1 MNARQLPAAHGV
13 IWLGTGLALFR
24 RNPPLLT
31 LLTFAYLLSMIVLNL
46 IPVVGP
52 VALPIVLPMLT
63 VMLAN
68 GCRSI
73 QTGKPFSR
81 AVLVEGIRE
90 QRQSLLRLG
99 ALHLVATALLVLVS
113 MGMSDPVN
121 LKDGL
126 DPEEARQMMID
137 LALLMALASPL
148 LMAFWFSPLLTAWS
162 GVPAT
167 KSLFFSLV
175 ACWRNWRA
183 FTIYGLALGMGFVLI
198 PGLVLALAGM
208 ISQMLF
214 EAVSIAFRML
224 LILVVAPVLMTSV
237 FLSYR
242 DVFTSA
248 TVVNEIV

>member
-1 MNARQLPAAHGV
+1 
-13 IWLGTGLALFR
+13 
-24 RNPPLLT
+24 
-31 LLTFAYLLSMIVLNL
+31 
-46 IPVVGP
+46 
-52 VALPIVLPMLT
+52 
-63 VMLAN
+63 
-68 GCRSI
+68 
-73 QTGKPFSR
+73 
-81 AVLVEGIRE
+81 
-90 QRQSLLRLG
+90 
-99 ALHLVATALLVLVS
+99 
-113 MGMSDPVN
+113 
-121 LKDGL
+121 
-126 DPEEARQMMID
+126 
-137 LALLMALASPL
+137 MALASPL

-162 GVPAT
+162 GVSAT

-183 FTIYGLALGMGFVLI
+183 FTVYGLALGMGFVLI